1 MKPDWELKLQAYLD
15 GELSERQARRVAA
28 WLANDT
34 QAQQLAAELR
44 HTKTLLGENLPEAH
58 LPESREFYWSKI
70 ERAIQRAEASPE
82 RAAFNPWRLW
92 QRYVAPLAG
101 LALVAFLAVAVVNHS
116 TGPDLG
122 GSLAEVENL
131 SEHVGSFSFRSQ
143 SENMFVVWLYERGQ
157 TAQASESEPEPEEL
171 DDLVIQ

>member
-1 MKPDWELKLQAYLD
+1 MKPDLELKLQAYLD

-28 WLANDT
+28 WLANDA

-44 HTKTLLGENLPEAH
+44 QTKTLLIEHPPEAQ

-70 ERAIQRAEASPE
+70 QRAIQRAEAAPE
-82 RAAFNPWRLW
+82 RPAFNPWRLW

-101 LALVAFLAVAVVNHS
+101 LALVAFLAIAVVNHPA
-116 TGPDLG
+116 GPQDLAG
-122 GSLAEVENL
+122 PMTEVENL

-143 SENMFVVWLYERGQ
+143 SENMFVVWLYERGS
-157 TAQASESEPEPEEL
+157 TAEPEAEPADPE
-171 DDLVIQ
+171 DMVIQ